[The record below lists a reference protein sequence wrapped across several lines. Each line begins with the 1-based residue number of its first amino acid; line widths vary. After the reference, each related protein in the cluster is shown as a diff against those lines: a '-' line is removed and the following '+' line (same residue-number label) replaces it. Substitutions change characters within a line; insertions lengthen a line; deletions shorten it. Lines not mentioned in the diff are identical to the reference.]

1 VAVTV
6 QRLADL
12 VQGEVRGDAA
22 RTIVAAHPLGDAGP
36 DDVSF
41 LEGEKQLRLLSDC
54 RAAALVV
61 PTALLDKLPKISSI
75 VFIAVPDAL
84 SAFVILVE
92 FLHGRPLEG
101 PHGIDPLASV
111 HPSAVIGP
119 EVSIMPFACVGAGT
133 VLGAR
138 CRVGSGVVL
147 GRDCRI
153 GDDVILHPNAVLYDG
168 TILGARVIVHANAVL
183 GADGFGYRL
192 HQGQHRKVPQL
203 GWVEIG
209 DDVEI
214 GACATVDRGTFQATR
229 VGPGTKID
237 NLVMIGHNCR
247 IGSHNLLAG
256 QVGIAGS
263 TATGTY
269 VVMAGQ
275 VGVAD
280 HLNIGDGA
288 LLGARAGVAQD
299 VPAGERH
306 LGTPARPEREAKRIL
321 LSLARLPDLCRDVRR
336 ILRHL
341 GLAETDPPTVG
352 RVADPPALQNRV
364 ADPPALQNR
373 VADPPAATGGAA

>member
-1 VAVTV
+1 MASGSLSLPILWATPGPTTS
-6 QRLADL
+6 RSSRGGGNNCSLLA
-12 VQGEVRGDAA
+12 
-22 RTIVAAHPLGDAGP
+22 
-36 DDVSF
+36 
-41 LEGEKQLRLLSDC
+41 SDC

-61 PTALLDKLPKISSI
+61 PTSLVSKLPETSAT
-75 VFIAVPDAL
+75 VFIAVADAL
-84 SAFVILVE
+84 GAFVTLVE

-119 EVSIMPFACVGAGT
+119 EVSILPFACVGAGT
-133 VLGAR
+133 ILGAR

-147 GRDCRI
+147 GRECRI
-153 GDDVILHPNAVLYDG
+153 GDDVILHPNVVLYDG
-168 TILGARVIVHANAVL
+168 TILGDRVIVHANAVL

-209 DDVEI
+209 ADVEI

-237 NLVMIGHNCR
+237 NLVMVGHNCR

-263 TATGTY
+263 TATGAY

-280 HLNIGDGA
+280 HLHIGDGA
-288 LLGARAGVAQD
+288 LLERPAPSVAQD

-321 LSLARLPDLCRDVRR
+321 LSLARLPDLCRDVRHEDPCA
-336 ILRHL
+336 HL
-341 GLAETDPPTVG
+341 GLARRSSSPTVG
-352 RVADPPALQNRV
+352 RVADPPGVGRV
-364 ADPPALQNR
+364 ADLPASQKG
-373 VADPPAATGGAA
+373 VADLPASQKGVADLPAATGGAA

>member
-6 QRLADL
+6 QQLADL
-12 VQGEVRGDAA
+12 VQGDVRGDGT
-22 RTIVAAHPLGDAGP
+22 RTIRAAVPLSDAGP
-36 DDVSF
+36 EDISF
-41 LEGEKQLRLLSDC
+41 LEGEKQLRLLGDS

-61 PTALLDKLPKISSI
+61 PTSLMSRLPDASTP

-84 SAFVILVE
+84 SAFVTLVE
-92 FLHGRPLEG
+92 FLQGRSLDK
-101 PHGIDPLASV
+101 PHGVDPLASV
-111 HPSAVIGP
+111 HPSALIGP
-119 EVSIMPFACVGAGT
+119 EASIAPYVCIGAGT
-133 VLGAR
+133 ILGAR
-138 CRVGSGVVL
+138 CRVGSGVVI

-153 GDDVILHPNAVLYDG
+153 GDDVLLYPNVVLYDG
-168 TILGARVIVHANAVL
+168 TVLGNRIIIHANAVL
-183 GADGFGYRL
+183 GADGFGYRF

-214 GACATVDRGTFQATR
+214 GACATVDRGTFQATK

-237 NLVMIGHNCR
+237 NLVMVGHNCR
-247 IGSHNLLAG
+247 VGAHNLLAG

-263 TATGTY
+263 TSTGAY

-280 HLNIGDGA
+280 HVHIGDGA
-288 LLGARAGVAQD
+288 QLGARAGVAQD

-341 GLAETDPPTVG
+341 GLAES
-352 RVADPPALQNRV
+352 DPPA
-364 ADPPALQNR
+364 
-373 VADPPAATGGAA
+373 TGAA

>member
-12 VQGEVRGDAA
+12 VQGKVRGDGA
-22 RTIVAAHPLGDAGP
+22 RTIVAARPLGDAGP
-36 DDVSF
+36 EDVSF
-41 LEGEKQLRLLSDC
+41 LEGEKQLRLLNNC

-61 PTALLDKLPKISSI
+61 PASLLSKLPEACSAI
-75 VFIAVPDAL
+75 FIAVPDAL
-84 SAFVILVE
+84 GAFITLVE

-111 HPSAVIGP
+111 HPSVVIGP
-119 EVSIMPFACVGAGT
+119 EASILPYACLGAGT
-133 VLGAR
+133 ILGAR
-138 CRVGSGVVL
+138 CRVGSGVVV

-153 GDDVILHPNAVLYDG
+153 GDDVLLYPNAVLYDG
-168 TILGARVIVHANAVL
+168 TILGDRVIIHANAVL

-209 DDVEI
+209 NDVEI

-247 IGSHNLLAG
+247 IGSYNLLAG

-263 TATGTY
+263 TTTGTY

-275 VGVAD
+275 VGIAD
-280 HLNIGDGA
+280 HVHIGDGA

-299 VPAGERH
+299 IPAGERY
-306 LGTPARPEREAKRIL
+306 LGAPARPERETKRML
-321 LSLARLPDLCRDVRR
+321 LSLTRLPEVCRDVRR
-336 ILRHL
+336 ILQHL
-341 GLAETDPPTVG
+341 GLEKT
-352 RVADPPALQNRV
+352 
-364 ADPPALQNR
+364 
-373 VADPPAATGGAA
+373 DPPAAGAA

>member
-12 VQGEVRGDAA
+12 VQGEIRGDGG
-22 RTIVAAHPLGDAGP
+22 RTIVAARPLRDAGP
-36 DDVSF
+36 DDISF
-41 LEGEKQLRLLSDC
+41 LEGDKQLRLLADC
-54 RAAALVV
+54 RAGALVI
-61 PTALLDKLPKISSI
+61 PSSLLGRLPETGTPI
-75 VFIAVPDAL
+75 FIAVPDAL
-84 SAFVILVE
+84 SAFVTLVE
-92 FLHGRPLEG
+92 HLHGRPVEG

-119 EVSIMPFACVGAGT
+119 EVSILPFACVGAGT

-138 CRVGSGVVL
+138 CRVGSGVIL
-147 GRDCRI
+147 GRDCRL
-153 GDDVILHPNAVLYDG
+153 GDDVLLHPNVVLYDG
-168 TILGARVIVHANAVL
+168 TILGHRVIVHANAVL
-183 GADGFGYRL
+183 GADGFGYRV

-237 NLVMIGHNCR
+237 NLVMVGHNCR
-247 IGSHNLLAG
+247 IGPHNLLAG

-263 TATGTY
+263 TATGAY

-280 HLNIGDGA
+280 HVNIGDA
-288 LLGARAGVAQD
+288 AQLGARSGVAQD
-299 VPAGERH
+299 VPAGERF

-321 LSLARLPDLCRDVRR
+321 LSLDRLPGLCRDVRR

-341 GLAETDPPTVG
+341 GLGENDPPT
-352 RVADPPALQNRV
+352 
-364 ADPPALQNR
+364 
-373 VADPPAATGGAA
+373 TGAA